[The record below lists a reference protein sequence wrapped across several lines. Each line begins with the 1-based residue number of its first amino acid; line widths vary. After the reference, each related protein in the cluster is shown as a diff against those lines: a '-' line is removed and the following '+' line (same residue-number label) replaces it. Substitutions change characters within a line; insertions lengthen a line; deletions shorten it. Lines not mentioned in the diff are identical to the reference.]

1 MRTLSKLNCDPW
13 AYTMVVLL
21 LLHTP
26 WGLAGQKWEWLQHC
40 PCISQPLSPNSTLV
54 SNLKNSMISPLSPSP
69 NLENSAWTPWTSP
82 KKTRPWNPNRSW
94 RTWGRG
100 GWRRSSRFWTL
111 ESTSAAPAAINTTR
125 QWATLPI
132 PYRPAISSRSFRMI
146 GAAPRVGP
154 PRVSS
159 RARASRLQIAGF
171 AQNQQYGLGGNS
183 LTSAQKTLFIYGT
196 CSSFPSF
203 WVATSYNSFCIM
215 QPFWTR
221 VMFYLMIVY
230 SSLSGTCISMLKVI
244 CCYVRT

>member
-146 GAAPRVGP
+146 GAAPLVGP

-159 RARASRLQIAGF
+159 RARAFRSLGLLRTSNMGLVAILSLRVRRLFLYTA
-171 AQNQQYGLGGNS
+171 LC
-183 LTSAQKTLFIYGT
+183 
-196 CSSFPSF
+196 CSSLRSF
-203 WVATSYNSFCIM
+203 WVATSSNSLFLTIH
-215 QPFWTR
+215 PIR
-221 VMFYLMIVY
+221 
-230 SSLSGTCISMLKVI
+230 
-244 CCYVRT
+244 